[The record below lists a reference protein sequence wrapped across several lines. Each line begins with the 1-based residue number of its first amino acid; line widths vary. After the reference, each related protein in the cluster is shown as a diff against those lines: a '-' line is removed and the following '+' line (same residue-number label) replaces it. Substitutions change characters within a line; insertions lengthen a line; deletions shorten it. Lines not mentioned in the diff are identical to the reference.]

1 MNRSLLV
8 LAAGMF
14 AIGTDSFVIAG
25 ILPDA
30 AHSLGVPV
38 GTAGWLLTAYA
49 FTYAVLG
56 PVMAA
61 LTTRW
66 PRRALFLAGFAVFTA
81 GNLVTALA
89 PSFGVAVAARA
100 LAGLGGAMVSPAT
113 VAAATALAPPERRG
127 RAIATVMTGL
137 SAATALGAPIGT
149 AIGSFTGD
157 WRATMLFVS
166 ALGLAAAAGTALFLP
181 PLPTPPSVPL
191 RTRLAPLADRRIG
204 LTLLTTLLVYTGLY
218 TVYSFIDAS
227 LDRATGG
234 SGTVL
239 AALLC
244 VWGLAATAGT
254 LGSGRLIDRF
264 GSRLVINTAIT
275 VAAVDFALL
284 PWTGAHLPS
293 AIAALLV
300 WGICGWGLLTP
311 QTHRLIT
318 AMPTAA
324 PPLTGLASA
333 MVYVGVSLAP
343 LVGRTGMAWFG
354 AHWLGPVGAVF
365 IVLGLGAAEA
375 AHTLTGRRAGHSGP
389 TAPTAPTVRARP
401 LPAGQHTGAPASTPQ
416 ERQGSNS

>member
-149 AIGSFTGD
+149 AIGSSTGD
-157 WRATMLFVS
+157 WRTTMLFVS

-181 PLPTPPSVPL
+181 PLPTPLSVPL
-191 RTRLAPLADRRIG
+191 RTRLAPLADRCIG

-284 PWTGAHLPS
+284 PWTSAHLPS

-324 PPLTGLASA
+324 PLLTGLGSA

-375 AHTLTGRRAGHSGP
+375 AHTVTDRRAGHSVP
-389 TAPTAPTVRARP
+389 TAPTARAQP
-401 LPAGQHTGAPASTPQ
+401 LPAGQHTGALAPTPQ

>member
-1 MNRSLLV
+1 MNRSLVV

-30 AHSLGVPV
+30 AHSLGVAV

-66 PRRALFLAGFAVFTA
+66 PRRSLFLAGFAIFTT
-81 GNLVTALA
+81 GNLVTAFA
-89 PSFGVAVAARA
+89 PAFGVALAARA
-100 LAGLGGAMVSPAT
+100 LAGLGGAMVTPAA

-127 RAIATVMTGL
+127 RAIAAVMTGL

-149 AIGSFTGD
+149 AIAGLTGN

-166 ALGLAAAAGTALFLP
+166 ALGVLAAAGTALLLRP
-181 PLPTPPSVPL
+181 IPTPPAVPL
-191 RTRLAPLADRRIG
+191 RTRVAPLADSRIG

-218 TVYSFIDAS
+218 TVYSFIGES

-234 SGTVL
+234 SGTTL
-239 AALLC
+239 AALLF

-264 GSRLVINTAIT
+264 GHRRIINAAIT

-284 PWTGAHLPS
+284 PWTSAHLPS
-293 AIAALLV
+293 AIAALLL
-300 WGICGWGLLTP
+300 WGVCGWGLLAP

-324 PPLTGLASA
+324 PLLTGLASA
-333 MVYVGVSLAP
+333 MVYVGVSVAP
-343 LVGRTGMAWFG
+343 LVGQTGMAWFG
-354 AHWLGPVGAVF
+354 AHWLGPVGAAF
-365 IVLGLGAAEA
+365 IALGLGAAEA
-375 AHTLTGRRAGHSGP
+375 AHAVIHRHARHN
-389 TAPTAPTVRARP
+389 APTAQSQP
-401 LPAGQHTGAPASTPQ
+401 LQSK
-416 ERQGSNS
+416 

>member
-1 MNRSLLV
+1 MYPSLAV

-30 AHSLGVPV
+30 ADSLDVPV

-66 PRRALFLAGFAVFTA
+66 PRRTLFLSGFAIFTA
-81 GNLVTALA
+81 GNLVTAFV
-89 PSFGVAVAARA
+89 PVFGVALGSRA
-100 LAGLGGAMVSPAT
+100 LAGLGGAMVTPAA
-113 VAAATALAPPERRG
+113 VAAAAALAPPERRG

-149 AIGSFTGD
+149 AIGSLTGN

-166 ALGLAAAAGTALFLP
+166 ALGTLAAVGIALLLP
-181 PLPTPPSVPL
+181 AIPTPPAVPL

-218 TVYSFIDAS
+218 TVYSFIGES

-234 SGTVL
+234 SGTTL
-239 AALLC
+239 AALLF
-244 VWGLAATAGT
+244 VWGLAATVGT
-254 LGSGRLIDRF
+254 LASGGLIDRF
-264 GSRLVINTAIT
+264 GGRRIINTAIT
-275 VAAVDFALL
+275 VAAVNFALL
-284 PWTGAHLPS
+284 PWTSAHLPS
-293 AIAALLV
+293 TVAALLV
-300 WGICGWGLLTP
+300 WGLCGWGLLAP

-318 AMPTAA
+318 AMPTAT
-324 PPLTGLASA
+324 PLLTGLASA
-333 MVYVGVSLAP
+333 TGYVGVSAAP
-343 LVGRTGMAWFG
+343 LVGQAGMAWFG
-354 AHWLGPVGAVF
+354 AHWLGAVGAVF
-365 IVLGLGAAEA
+365 IALAIVAAEA
-375 AHTLTGRRAGHSGP
+375 AHAVIHRRGTDKMPA
-389 TAPTAPTVRARP
+389 AQAQP
-401 LPAGQHTGAPASTPQ
+401 LPTK
-416 ERQGSNS
+416 

>member
-1 MNRSLLV
+1 
-8 LAAGMF
+8 MF

-30 AHSLGVPV
+30 AHSLGVAV

-66 PRRALFLAGFAVFTA
+66 PRRSLFLAGFAIFTT
-81 GNLVTALA
+81 GNLVTAFA
-89 PSFGVAVAARA
+89 PAFGVALAARA
-100 LAGLGGAMVSPAT
+100 LAGLGGAMVTPAA

-127 RAIATVMTGL
+127 RAIAAVMTGL

-149 AIGSFTGD
+149 AIAGLTGN

-166 ALGLAAAAGTALFLP
+166 ALGVLAAAGTALLLRP
-181 PLPTPPSVPL
+181 IPTPPAVPL
-191 RTRLAPLADRRIG
+191 RTRVAPLADSRIG

-218 TVYSFIDAS
+218 TVYSFIGES

-234 SGTVL
+234 SGTTL
-239 AALLC
+239 AALLF

-264 GSRLVINTAIT
+264 GHRRIINAAIT

-284 PWTGAHLPS
+284 PWTSAHLPS
-293 AIAALLV
+293 AIAALLL
-300 WGICGWGLLTP
+300 WGVCGWGLLAP

-324 PPLTGLASA
+324 PLLTGLASA
-333 MVYVGVSLAP
+333 MVYVGVSVAP
-343 LVGRTGMAWFG
+343 LVGQTGMAWFG
-354 AHWLGPVGAVF
+354 AHWLGPVGAAF
-365 IVLGLGAAEA
+365 IALGLGAAEA
-375 AHTLTGRRAGHSGP
+375 AHAVIHRHARHN
-389 TAPTAPTVRARP
+389 APTAQSQP
-401 LPAGQHTGAPASTPQ
+401 LQSK
-416 ERQGSNS
+416 

>member
-66 PRRALFLAGFAVFTA
+66 PRRTLFLTGFAVFTA
-81 GNLVTALA
+81 GNLATAFA
-89 PSFGVAVAARA
+89 PGFEVAMVARA
-100 LAGLGGAMVSPAT
+100 LAGIGGAMVSPAT
-113 VAAATALAPPERRG
+113 VAAAAALAPPERRG
-127 RAIATVMTGL
+127 RAIAAVMTGL

-149 AIGSFTGD
+149 AIGSLTGD

-166 ALGLAAAAGTALFLP
+166 ALGVLAAAGIALLLP
-181 PLPTPPSVPL
+181 PIPTPPSVPL
-191 RTRLAPLADRRIG
+191 RTRVAPLADRRIG

-218 TVYSFIDAS
+218 TVYSFIGES

-234 SGTVL
+234 SGTTL
-239 AALLC
+239 AALLF
-244 VWGLAATAGT
+244 VWGLAATVGT
-254 LGSGRLIDRF
+254 LGSGRLLDRF
-264 GSRLVINTAIT
+264 GSRRIINASIAI
-275 VAAVDFALL
+275 AAVDFALL
-284 PWTGAHLPS
+284 PWTSAHLPS
-293 AIAALLV
+293 AIAALVV
-300 WGICGWGLLTP
+300 WGVCGWGLVTP

-324 PPLTGLASA
+324 PVLTGLASA
-333 MVYVGVSLAP
+333 MIYVGVSIAP
-343 LVGRTGMAWFG
+343 LVGQTGMAWFG
-354 AHWLGPVGAVF
+354 AYWLGPVGAAF
-365 IVLGLGAAEA
+365 IALGLGAAEA
-375 AHTLTGRRAGHSGP
+375 AHSVIRRHARRSEPTAHEYGP
-389 TAPTAPTVRARP
+389 TPSGRGVGPSLGSEVSR
-401 LPAGQHTGAPASTPQ
+401 
-416 ERQGSNS
+416 ERRSSP

>member
-1 MNRSLLV
+1 MYRSLVV

-30 AHSLGVPV
+30 AQSLGVGV

-61 LTTRW
+61 LTARW
-66 PRRALFLAGFAVFTA
+66 PRRTLFLAGFAVFTT
-81 GNLVTALA
+81 GNLVTAFA
-89 PSFGVAVAARA
+89 PAFGVALAARA
-100 LAGLGGAMVSPAT
+100 LAGFGGAMVTPAA

-127 RAIATVMTGL
+127 RAIAAVMTGL

-149 AIGSFTGD
+149 AIGSLTGN

-166 ALGLAAAAGTALFLP
+166 ALGVLAAAGTALLLP
-181 PLPTPPSVPL
+181 PIPTPPAVPL
-191 RTRLAPLADRRIG
+191 RTRVAPLADRRIG
-204 LTLLTTLLVYTGLY
+204 LTLLTTFLVYTGLY
-218 TVYSFIDAS
+218 TVYSFIGES

-234 SGTVL
+234 SGTTL
-239 AALLC
+239 AALLF

-264 GSRLVINTAIT
+264 GNRRIINAAIT

-284 PWTGAHLPS
+284 PWTSAHLPS
-293 AIAALLV
+293 AIAALLL
-300 WGICGWGLLTP
+300 WGVCGWGLLAP

-318 AMPTAA
+318 AMPAAA
-324 PPLTGLASA
+324 PLLTGLASA
-333 MVYVGVSLAP
+333 MVYVGVSVAP
-343 LVGRTGMAWFG
+343 LVGQTGMAWFG
-354 AHWLGPVGAVF
+354 PHWLGPVGAAF
-365 IVLGLGAAEA
+365 IALGLGAAEA
-375 AHTLTGRRAGHSGP
+375 AHAVIHRHARRS
-389 TAPTAPTVRARP
+389 APTARSQP
-401 LPAGQHTGAPASTPQ
+401 LQAK
-416 ERQGSNS
+416 